1 MVEERMIY
9 HGTLSPKAD
18 PTTRGT
24 GWRSDLEI
32 RFRRGSPVE
41 RELGL
46 AGHLAPLHGRKVE
59 AGLFHRA
66 LELAG
71 AIAWE
76 EDKRHMG
83 LDDLDRLDC
92 PPIRGRLAQENR

>member
-59 AGLFHRA
+59 AGIFHRA

-71 AIAWE
+71 AIACE
-76 EDKRHMG
+76 EDQRHMG

-92 PPIRGRLAQENR
+92 GPIRGRLAQENR

>member
-9 HGTLSPKAD
+9 HGTLSLKAD
-18 PTTRGT
+18 PTARGT

-32 RFRRGSPVE
+32 RLRRRSAVE

-46 AGHLAPLHGRKVE
+46 ADYPALLHGRKVE
-59 AGLFHRA
+59 AGIFHRA
-66 LELAG
+66 FELAG
-71 AIAWE
+71 AIACE
-76 EDKRHMG
+76 EDRRHMG
-83 LDDLDRLDC
+83 LDGLDRLDC

>member
-9 HGTLSPKAD
+9 HGTLSSKAD
-18 PTTRGT
+18 PTARGT

-32 RFRRGSPVE
+32 RFRRGSAVE

-66 LELAG
+66 LDFLQAQS
-71 AIAWE
+71 
-76 EDKRHMG
+76 
-83 LDDLDRLDC
+83 
-92 PPIRGRLAQENR
+92 PGRKTSDTWVWMISTGSTALP

>member
-18 PTTRGT
+18 PTARGT

-32 RFRRGSPVE
+32 RFWRGSAVE

-46 AGHLAPLHGRKVE
+46 AGHLPRSTVEKSRQGYFIARLSLQAQSPGRKTSDTWVWMIST
-59 AGLFHRA
+59 GSTA
-66 LELAG
+66 L
-71 AIAWE
+71 
-76 EDKRHMG
+76 
-83 LDDLDRLDC
+83 
-92 PPIRGRLAQENR
+92 P